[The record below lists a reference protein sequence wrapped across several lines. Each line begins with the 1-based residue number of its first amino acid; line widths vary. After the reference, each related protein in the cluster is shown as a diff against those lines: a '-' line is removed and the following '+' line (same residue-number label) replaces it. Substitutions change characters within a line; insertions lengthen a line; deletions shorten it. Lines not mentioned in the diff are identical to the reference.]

1 MKRYFYIGAVF
12 LVFNSS
18 LLFGQGS
25 TGVITISSGSGI
37 DSDSGATVTPSPT
50 SDPID
55 LGYYLVANASGNI
68 IISTSGVLGMRMDD
82 ATGSAG
88 VDPGWT
94 LLSLTTDNGQVL
106 ISCEGIA
113 LESFT
118 TSGSAAPMANFD
130 PSASY
135 QWQIINAPD
144 NNLNIIGNL
153 TVDLSQFYNSYN
165 GAFSTYATSSGLFLT
180 YTPIP
185 EPSIAS
191 LFAILFPSLL
201 LLKHRLFHG

>member
-1 MKRYFYIGAVF
+1 MKRYFYISAFF
-12 LVFNSS
+12 LAFNS

-25 TGVITISSGSGI
+25 SGVITISSGTGI
-37 DSDSGATVTPSPT
+37 DADSGGTVMLGPT

-55 LGYYLVANASGNI
+55 FGYYVAANASGNI
-68 IISTSGVLGMRMDD
+68 IINTSGLLGMRMDD
-82 ATGSAG
+82 AAGSAG

-94 LLSLTTDNGQVL
+94 LLALTAGGQVS
-106 ISCEGIA
+106 INCEGIA
-113 LESFT
+113 LESLAN
-118 TSGSAAPMANFD
+118 SGDPAPISNFD

-135 QWQIINAPD
+135 QWQIINAPN
-144 NNLNIIGNL
+144 NNLNINGVL
-153 TVDLSQFYNSYN
+153 TVDLSQFYNSYS
-165 GAFSTYATSSGLFLT
+165 GVFSTYATSSSLFLT